1 MWTYQIRNKYLGK
14 RRKSVLLAGWWVG
27 WFMCVCLCVR
37 RYNKNILT
45 VSNKKIRFSRLPN
58 IAFASKQM
66 LFFSSSF
73 SYLFCCFFIIHRC
86 RLAGGVF
93 AFQSP
98 NSPKKK
104 QQLEKEKMLPKCDL
118 CDTIPR
124 PRGHRRQSSSFT
136 FCCCCCH
143 SLATFCI
150 SFVRSFGRLLC
161 SSL

>member
-66 LFFSSSF
+66 LFF
-73 SYLFCCFFIIHRC
+73 FFIFFIFILLLLHHPSLSFGRW
-86 RLAGGVF
+86 RLCVPIPEF
-93 AFQSP
+93 
-98 NSPKKK
+98 PKKK
-104 QQLEKEKMLPKCDL
+104 TTTWKGKKCF
-118 CDTIPR
+118 R
-124 PRGHRRQSSSFT
+124 N
-136 FCCCCCH
+136 
-143 SLATFCI
+143 ATYATQFHVLVVI
-150 SFVRSFGRLLC
+150 AVNRHRLLFVAVVVI
-161 SSL
+161 L